1 MTTNEKLKE
10 ESEIEA
16 NKRKWKEYRIKQL
29 INNIE
34 AYQFYIRR
42 ITNSLHEIGVLI
54 TKEMALKGTGKD
66 GERNEANLEVH
77 HTLSNINRVSKY
89 TTDSSIQ
96 ELRELTA
103 GKEKSEK

>member
-1 MTTNEKLKE
+1 
-10 ESEIEA
+10 
-16 NKRKWKEYRIKQL
+16 
-29 INNIE
+29 
-34 AYQFYIRR
+34 
-42 ITNSLHEIGVLI
+42 
-54 TKEMALKGTGKD
+54 MALKGTGKD